1 MATFWWLLGTFL
13 FLKSQISLSDTSN
26 YAMFKLILITF
37 QWDSDAQFEL
47 QRVNLPMALCLIAT
61 DFFYV
66 IIRGLS

>member
-13 FLKSQISLSDTSN
+13 FLKSQISLSDTRN

-47 QRVNLPMALCLIAT
+47 QRVNLSMALCLIAT